1 MVKGHAGNQVETDT
15 NTIRLSVNADT
26 EETVTVMK
34 RSTTVYLE
42 DNQYRILF
50 SHSKR
55 TGVPMAE
62 CIRRAIAEWISR
74 NTPKV
79 RTTVRSDKPTG
90 RKVPTGRSV
99 RQE

>member
-15 NTIRLSVNADT
+15 NTIRLSVYADT

-42 DNQYRILF
+42 DNQYRTLL
-50 SHSKR
+50 SHSKH

-62 CIRRAIAEWISR
+62 CIRRAVEEWL
-74 NTPKV
+74 K
-79 RTTVRSDKPTG
+79 
-90 RKVPTGRSV
+90 
-99 RQE
+99 RQSKHR